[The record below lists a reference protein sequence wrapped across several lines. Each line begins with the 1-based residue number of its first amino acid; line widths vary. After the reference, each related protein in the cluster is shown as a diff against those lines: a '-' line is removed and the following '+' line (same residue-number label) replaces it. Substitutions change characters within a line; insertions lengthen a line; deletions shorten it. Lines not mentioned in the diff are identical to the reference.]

1 MYAGSSGVRPGDV
14 PHEESRHIVA
24 CARQLQRSTWHSVF
38 HQVRGAGA
46 TMDGRGHCY
55 RVDDETHTQS
65 QVPDGLLVD
74 LRGLR
79 ATRHPHPYKRILK
92 PTSLA
97 TCAPGLRL
105 PRSASS
111 EPLTSTRFRP
121 GLKASYPVVF
131 RGSPAALNST
141 YAQKLHFSPRLQ
153 PGTKNEQW
161 RIRILWTWCH
171 QWPKRARRRRCSASA
186 STPCRYSC

>member
-1 MYAGSSGVRPGDV
+1 MRGWILTEIIREFFIWKTSDLTQGV
-14 PHEESRHIVA
+14 
-24 CARQLQRSTWHSVF
+24 
-38 HQVRGAGA
+38 
-46 TMDGRGHCY
+46 
-55 RVDDETHTQS
+55 S
-65 QVPDGLLVD
+65 QYTPTLTFTN
-74 LRGLR
+74 
-79 ATRHPHPYKRILK
+79 AFLK
-92 PTSLA
+92 LTSLA
-97 TCAPGLRL
+97 TCGPGLRL

-131 RGSPAALNST
+131 PGSTAALNST

-171 QWPKRARRRRCSASA
+171 QWPKRARRKRCSASA